1 MTKYSGSEYYYIM
14 PDKLPKCSG
23 RAGNINILLATA
35 NEDKPESSEVVAV
48 ASEPEVQTQKIESA
62 AEGDATT
69 PPKEEGSI
77 EKKEEEVKAE
87 EKIEVKAEEEEEKA
101 EVKAEEP
108 VAKTEEL
115 KEVPASPVS
124 AVVEEKGAV
133 VIVEVANVVVAAL
146 SEVPPP
152 LPASPPPVDTA
163 LETLSAPLDSLPTP
177 VSPPLLDSAP
187 AAEISVETVVAEMV
201 AKVTQEPIQAVPK
214 VLEEVKDAAEQAL
227 KEPVAI
233 ISEAVKE
240 VLDTVEVPPP
250 VNEVVKVVE
259 TAPTP
264 VEEEEEETTPAPV
277 EPTPTLEPAL
287 VAAPEPT
294 EVLVNK
300 LENGFPEPE
309 LGQQIIDEPIKKSE
323 DVKSSASEQVSQ
335 IQESVTVGNDST
347 ESSKPRTP
355 VEE

>member
-1 MTKYSGSEYYYIM
+1 MTLGT
-14 PDKLPKCSG
+14 G
-23 RAGNINILLATA
+23 RLLDSYLA
-35 NEDKPESSEVVAV
+35 NEEKPESSEVVAV
-48 ASEPEVQTQKIESA
+48 ASEPEAQTQKSESA
-62 AEGDATT
+62 PEGDATL
-69 PPKEEGSI
+69 PPKEVESI
-77 EKKEEEVKAE
+77 EKKEEGKAE
-87 EKIEVKAEEEEEKA
+87 EKIEVKAEDIEIKAEEKEEEKI
-101 EVKAEEP
+101 EVKAEEKTEVKSEEP
-108 VAKTEEL
+108 VPKTEEL
-115 KEVPASPVS
+115 KE
-124 AVVEEKGAV
+124 
-133 VIVEVANVVVAAL
+133 
-146 SEVPPP
+146 EVPPP

-163 LETLSAPLDSLPTP
+163 PETLSAPLDSLPTQ

-214 VLEEVKDAAEQAL
+214 VVEEVKDAAEQSL

-250 VNEVVKVVE
+250 VNEVVKLVE

-264 VEEEEEETTPAPV
+264 IEETPAPV
-277 EPTPTLEPAL
+277 EPTPTSGAGSHCSPRANRGARQQTRKRFPRTGTW
-287 VAAPEPT
+287 AAGW
-294 EVLVNK
+294 LHS
-300 LENGFPEPE
+300 LFAR
-309 LGQQIIDEPIKKSE
+309 IIDEPIKKSE